1 MKKFIITFALF
12 LTPLFFFGQT
22 VFDKYEG
29 QETVTA
35 VSVNKKMFQLM
46 SNVKMDAKDKEMAQ
60 YVSLLKKLDNL
71 KVYTTT
77 NTKISTD
84 MKATFE
90 KYMKTNALEELM
102 RVSDKGQN
110 IRIYVKSG
118 ATENQVK
125 ELLMFIDGGGT
136 KENTVLMSLTGN
148 FDLNEISTLTN
159 KMNLP
164 GGEELK
170 KASKKK

>member
-1 MKKFIITFALF
+1 MKKIIITFALF

-90 KYMKTNALEELM
+90 KYMKTNSLEELM
-102 RVSDKGQN
+102 RVNDKGQN
-110 IRIYVKSG
+110 VRIYVKSG
-118 ATENQVK
+118 ASENQVK
-125 ELLMFIDGGGT
+125 ELLMFIDGGGA
-136 KENTVLMSLTGN
+136 KEDTVLMALTGN